1 MKPGEM
7 TIFVISSMEPSQL
20 DRFVRNTVSDIFK
33 IQWPEAKA
41 LKLFIVYDEVHRLLP
56 KYGGKGGYVALERGC
71 REFRKW
77 GIGMW
82 LISQVLMDF
91 KGAIRA
97 NISNEIQLRTKYT
110 GDLRRV
116 KQKYGFEYSSTIT
129 KLKTGT
135 GMVQNAEYNHG
146 KPYFIEFRPL
156 LHDTGRL
163 SDKEI
168 KEYVKYDTELADL
181 DIRVAALKKKG
192 IDTSDIEFE
201 IKLARDKT
209 NQTMFAMAKTY
220 LDSAKAKV
228 AKLRG

>member
-1 MKPGEM
+1 
-7 TIFVISSMEPSQL
+7 
-20 DRFVRNTVSDIFK
+20 
-33 IQWPEAKA
+33 
-41 LKLFIVYDEVHRLLP
+41 
-56 KYGGKGGYVALERGC
+56 
-71 REFRKW
+71 
-77 GIGMW
+77 
-82 LISQVLMDF
+82 
-91 KGAIRA
+91 
-97 NISNEIQLRTKYT
+97 
-110 GDLRRV
+110 
-116 KQKYGFEYSSTIT
+116 
-129 KLKTGT
+129 
-135 GMVQNAEYNHG
+135 MVQNAEYNHG

-168 KEYVKYDTELADL
+168 KEYVKYDTELIDL
-181 DIRVAALKKKG
+181 DTRVAALKKKG